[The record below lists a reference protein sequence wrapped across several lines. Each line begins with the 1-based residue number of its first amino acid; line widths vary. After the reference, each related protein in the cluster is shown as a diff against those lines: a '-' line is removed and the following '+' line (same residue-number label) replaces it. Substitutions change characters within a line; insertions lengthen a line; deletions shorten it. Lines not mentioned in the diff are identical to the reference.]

1 LCAGGVQKII
11 HKLRNII
18 SCSPRSA
25 ALGAGISKRKN
36 SSTKPPNCFS
46 PLLCVALFSCF
57 LKTSVVLGVWLMRPA
72 AEVGLICE
80 LECCSNNYAV
90 SCSAGAAAAFELY
103 IFIRVCCHAAAA
115 VGPNQASLVISKQRS
130 SLGRSL
136 LFLLIKFIS
145 RMNQANKYGDA
156 ARCPA

>member
-1 LCAGGVQKII
+1 V
-11 HKLRNII
+11 
-18 SCSPRSA
+18 
-25 ALGAGISKRKN
+25 
-36 SSTKPPNCFS
+36 
-46 PLLCVALFSCF
+46 LFEDER
-57 LKTSVVLGVWLMRPA
+57 VVLGVRLMRPA

-90 SCSAGAAAAFELY
+90 SCSAGAAVAAAAFELY

>member
-1 LCAGGVQKII
+1 VRCGDFQEEKFLSETPES
-11 HKLRNII
+11 LL
-18 SCSPRSA
+18 P
-25 ALGAGISKRKN
+25 
-36 SSTKPPNCFS
+36 CF
-46 PLLCVALFSCF
+46 VALFCF
-57 LKTSVVLGVWLMRPA
+57 LKTRASSVVLGVWLMRP

-90 SCSAGAAAAFELY
+90 SCSAGAAAAAAFELY
-103 IFIRVCCHAAAA
+103 IFIRVCCHAAA

>member
-1 LCAGGVQKII
+1 
-11 HKLRNII
+11 
-18 SCSPRSA
+18 
-25 ALGAGISKRKN
+25 
-36 SSTKPPNCFS
+36 
-46 PLLCVALFSCF
+46 
-57 LKTSVVLGVWLMRPA
+57 MRPA

-90 SCSAGAAAAFELY
+90 SCSAGAAAAAFELY
-103 IFIRVCCHAAAA
+103 IFIRVCCHAAAAA